1 MSTDT
6 DTADAAHEIVAAASG
21 SSIRPAI
28 FEIGIHDPLPFG
40 QLVMLGFQNIFG
52 MIGMFIFPG
61 VLGQALHLPVEQIA
75 YLYGMTFVVS
85 GLVTVGQSVFILR
98 LPIVHGPYVGS
109 FTALLTLGIM
119 PDGGLGLAFGSA
131 FVACLIWFLLT
142 IPIRGWSFCGMF
154 VRYMRSPMISGI
166 IVLLTMVQLAN
177 ASVPNWIGER
187 NSPGYPAINF
197 LCGAIAVSTLVAVT
211 LWGSKRFRRV
221 AMLIGA
227 ALGTLCYAMFIP
239 ISFEKVVTSPWL
251 VTPQAFPF
259 GFAVRADIVVVFL
272 LVLVPANIGSM
283 VLYQLVGDWAKE
295 KLTPARMSGG
305 LMSVA
310 LGGIL
315 ASMLGTFS
323 TQVYPDN
330 MALLR
335 STRVGSRYAVL
346 AAGILLVI
354 LGSCVKFDMLLV
366 LVPSPILSAIAT
378 LLFGIV
384 MVHAVHHL
392 APVEWD
398 EVNLTIAGFALL
410 FGIGGL
416 FVAGE
421 TLQGLPLV
429 IRLLLRQAAVTGGV
443 PLILLHALFAR
454 DRPASLAAKA
464 KAPT

>member
-1 MSTDT
+1 MSATDT
-6 DTADAAHEIVAAASG
+6 TDAAHEIVAAAPG
-21 SSIRPAI
+21 SHVHAAV
-28 FEIGIHDPLPFG
+28 FDVGIHEKLPFG
-40 QLVMLGFQNIFG
+40 QAAVLGFQNIFG
-52 MIGMFIFPG
+52 MPGMFVFPG
-61 VLGQALHLPVEQIA
+61 VLGQALHLPIEQIA
-75 YLYGMTFVVS
+75 YLYGMTFVIS
-85 GLVTVGQSVFILR
+85 GLVTAGQAALILR
-98 LPIVHGPYVGS
+98 LPIVHGPYIGS
-109 FTALLTLGIM
+109 FTALLTLGVM
-119 PDGGLGLAFGSA
+119 RDAGLALAFGSA

-154 VRYMRSPMISGI
+154 ARYMQSPMISGI

-187 NSPGYPAINF
+187 SSPGYPAVNF
-197 LCGAIAVSTLVAVT
+197 LCGAIAVATLVAVT
-211 LWGSKRFRRV
+211 LWGGKRLRRV

-227 ALGTLCYAMFIP
+227 ALGTLCYALFIP
-239 ISFEKVVTSPWL
+239 ISLAKVIESPWL
-251 VTPQAFPF
+251 VTPQIFPF
-259 GFAVRADIVVVFL
+259 GFAVRADIVIVFL

-295 KLTPARMSGG
+295 KLSPARMSGG

-315 ASMLGTFS
+315 ASVLGTFS

-335 STRVGSRYAVL
+335 STRVGSRFAVL
-346 AAGILLVI
+346 AAGILLVL

-384 MVHAVHHL
+384 MVHAIHHL

-410 FGIGGL
+410 LGIGGL
-416 FVAGE
+416 FVAGD

-429 IRLLLRQAAVTGGV
+429 IRLLLRQAAVTGGI

-454 DRPASLAAKA
+454 DKPSKLLSSRPAAR
-464 KAPT
+464 